1 MYITALGMVFFYA
14 CSAYAGLG
22 IWQRRFCAS
31 HTIPEEEMPFTTVQ
45 EVKWSYGEEKG
56 EAIMERSCSHCDNP
70 DSSLLRIVLIG
81 EIIRADEVTLYT
93 MAEIFQ
99 TLGLVEL
106 SQEDDQEDDVAEVEQ
121 VAQEKTRLRLVK

>member
-1 MYITALGMVFFYA
+1 
-14 CSAYAGLG
+14 
-22 IWQRRFCAS
+22 
-31 HTIPEEEMPFTTVQ
+31 
-45 EVKWSYGEEKG
+45 VKRSYGEEKG

-81 EIIRADEVTLYT
+81 EIIRADEATLYT

-106 SQEDDQEDDVAEVEQ
+106 SPEDDGAEVAQ
-121 VAQEKTRLRLVK
+121 VTQEKTRLRLVK